1 MSLAVPV
8 GPEDHIQGPVNA
20 PLTLVEYADY
30 ECPYCGDA
38 HVVVKR
44 LQDELGPRLRFVFR
58 NFPLT
63 QVHPHAQLAAE
74 AAEAAGAQNRFW
86 EMHDRLYENQAA
98 LGPELIGAV
107 AQGLGLDMERFEEDL
122 ASGQFRERVERD
134 FMGVYAAACQG
145 PRHFSSMASVMT
157 APPMKLPFWVRYKQ
171 QHNVVS
177 RVARLV

>member
-8 GPEDHIQGPVNA
+8 GPEDHIQGPENA

-86 EMHDRLYENQAA
+86 EMHERLYENQAA
-98 LGPELIGAV
+98 LSPELIGAV
-107 AQGLGLDMERFEEDL
+107 AHGLGLDMERFEKDL

-134 FMGVYAAACQG
+134 FMGGIRSGVPGTPTFFINGERHDGAPDEVSLLGALQAAA
-145 PRHFSSMASVMT
+145 
-157 APPMKLPFWVRYKQ
+157 
-171 QHNVVS
+171 
-177 RVARLV
+177 

>member
-63 QVHPHAQLAAE
+63 QVHQYAELAAE
-74 AAEAAGAQNRFW
+74 AAEAAGAQRRFW
-86 EMHDRLYENQAA
+86 EMHDRLYENQAS
-98 LGPELIGAV
+98 LSPELIGAA
-107 AQGLGLDMERFEEDL
+107 AQGLGLDMERFKKDL
-122 ASGQFRERVERD
+122 ASGQFRERVKND
-134 FMGVYAAACQG
+134 FMGGIRSGVPGTPTFFINGERHDGAPDEVSLLGALQAAA
-145 PRHFSSMASVMT
+145 
-157 APPMKLPFWVRYKQ
+157 
-171 QHNVVS
+171 
-177 RVARLV
+177 

>member
-38 HVVVKR
+38 HGVVKR

-63 QVHPHAQLAAE
+63 QVHQHAELAAE

-86 EMHDRLYENQAA
+86 EMHERLYENQAA
-98 LGPELIGAV
+98 LSPEWIRAA
-107 AQGLGLDMERFEEDL
+107 AQGLGLDMERFEKDL

-134 FMGVYAAACQG
+134 FMGGIRSGVPGTPTFFINGERHDGAPDEASLVGALQAAA
-145 PRHFSSMASVMT
+145 
-157 APPMKLPFWVRYKQ
+157 
-171 QHNVVS
+171 
-177 RVARLV
+177 

>member
-1 MSLAVPV
+1 MSLDVPV
-8 GPEDHIQGPVNA
+8 GPEDHIQGPENA

-63 QVHPHAQLAAE
+63 QVHPYAQLAAE

-86 EMHDRLYENQAA
+86 EMHERLYENQAA
-98 LGPELIGAV
+98 LSPELIRAA
-107 AQGLGLDMERFEEDL
+107 AQGLGLDMERFEKDL
-122 ASGQFRERVERD
+122 ASGQFRERVKND
-134 FMGVYAAACQG
+134 FMGGIRSGVPGTPTFFINGERHDGAPDEVSLLGALQAAA
-145 PRHFSSMASVMT
+145 
-157 APPMKLPFWVRYKQ
+157 
-171 QHNVVS
+171 
-177 RVARLV
+177 

>member
-8 GPEDHIQGPVNA
+8 GPEDHIQGPENA

-38 HVVVKR
+38 DVVVKR

-63 QVHPHAQLAAE
+63 QIHPNAQPAAE

-86 EMHDRLYENQAA
+86 EMHDRLYENQVA

-107 AQGLGLDMERFEEDL
+107 AQGLGLDMERFEKDL

-134 FMGVYAAACQG
+134 FMGGVRSGVPGTPTFFINGERYDGAPDEVSLLGALQAAA
-145 PRHFSSMASVMT
+145 
-157 APPMKLPFWVRYKQ
+157 
-171 QHNVVS
+171 
-177 RVARLV
+177 